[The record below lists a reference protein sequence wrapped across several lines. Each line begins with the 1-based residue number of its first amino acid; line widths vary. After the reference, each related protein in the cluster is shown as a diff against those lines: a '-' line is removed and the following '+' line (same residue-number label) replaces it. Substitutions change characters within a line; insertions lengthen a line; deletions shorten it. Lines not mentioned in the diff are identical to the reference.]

1 MNNRRLEYNPLF
13 ESITDSARRYQRISE
28 DAVDPQY
35 KKQAAV
41 NYAKRIIRIVGDQIN
56 YFVMSIPSPTVRATT
71 LKTLLEFLTT
81 TASKTGITFEELFN
95 TFVEEWNTLEKS
107 IVSSS
112 EMSKYEGIDEIYL
125 KVANGMEKMK
135 SAASLYIEK
144 YPEDSKSGE
153 VTTALSEMMKMVKQS
168 IEQIN
173 KA

>member
-1 MNNRRLEYNPLF
+1 
-13 ESITDSARRYQRISE
+13 
-28 DAVDPQY
+28 
-35 KKQAAV
+35 
-41 NYAKRIIRIVGDQIN
+41 
-56 YFVMSIPSPTVRATT
+56 MSIPSPTVRATT